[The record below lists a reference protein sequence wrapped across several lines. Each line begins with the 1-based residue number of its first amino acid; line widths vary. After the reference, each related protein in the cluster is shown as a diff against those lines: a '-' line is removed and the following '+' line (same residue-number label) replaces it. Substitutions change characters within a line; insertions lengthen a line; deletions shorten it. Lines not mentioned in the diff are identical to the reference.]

1 MEGKM
6 PEDEH
11 KPLSFRMYAKSEQ
24 IQCAELTEE
33 NLRYQAQQ
41 FFLRHGNFWFG
52 FLVLAPKGLP
62 AQQHQQDVEL
72 SGGMRELEI
81 GYHQVQHDRDFTSQM
96 PFICSLHLHLLACIS
111 SFSVGSVSFHLNLDE
126 QGCQSVTSM
135 WSVCV
140 SFNFEANLL
149 FLESPVGVGFSYTN
163 KSSDLD
169 NLNDV
174 FVAEDSYSFLV
185 NWLQRFPE
193 YKDREFY
200 IAGESYADS
209 VLEGIQKTKSGVKH
223 GLIPKKNGQRTS
235 VNFVFCTSL
244 KKKLELPYA
253 AGHYVPQLA
262 ELVYERNKDK
272 KGKSYI
278 NLKGF
283 IVGNPITNDYYD
295 SKGLAEYAWSHAVV
309 PDEVY
314 NRIKKYCDFKNSNWS
329 DDCSAAMDVIY
340 SQYREIDIYNIY
352 APKCLLNQTSASSTT
367 RAFFENDQDQLRRR
381 IRMFSGYDP
390 CYSSYAED
398 YFNKGDVQRAFHA
411 NVSGLLPGKWHVCSD
426 PILNSYNFSVF
437 SVLPIYS
444 KLIKAGLRVWIY
456 SGDADG
462 RVPVIGSRYCVESLD
477 LPIKTQWQP
486 WYLDKQSSVIAEEPE
501 MRRANHGMQVAG
513 RFVEYHGMSM
523 VTARGAGHLV
533 PLNKPAEGLT
543 LINTFLRGE
552 QLPAHR

>member
-1 MEGKM
+1 MAAAGLLSLCLVSALAFSSCSLSLASHQRDADRVARLPGQ
-6 PEDEH
+6 PESPSVSQFAGYVTVNERH
-11 KPLSFRMYAKSEQ
+11 GRALFYWFFEAQTTPEEKPLLLWLNGGPGCSSIGYGAASELGPLRVVRQ
-24 IQCAELTEE
+24 GAEL
-33 NLRYQAQQ
+33 
-41 FFLRHGNFWFG
+41 
-52 FLVLAPKGLP
+52 K
-62 AQQHQQDVEL
+62 
-72 SGGMRELEI
+72 
-81 GYHQVQHDRDFTSQM
+81 
-96 PFICSLHLHLLACIS
+96 
-111 SFSVGSVSFHLNLDE
+111 
-126 QGCQSVTSM
+126 
-135 WSVCV
+135 
-140 SFNFEANLL
+140 FNEYAWNKEANLL

-174 FVAEDSYSFLV
+174 FVDSYSFLM

-200 IAGESYADS
+200 IAGESY
-209 VLEGIQKTKSGVKH
+209 
-223 GLIPKKNGQRTS
+223 
-235 VNFVFCTSL
+235 
-244 KKKLELPYA
+244 

-295 SKGLAEYAWSHAVV
+295 SKGLAEYAWSHAIV

-329 DDCSAAMDVIY
+329 DDCSAAMEVIY
-340 SQYREIDIYNIY
+340 SQYREIDIYNTY

-444 KLIKAGLRVWIY
+444 KLIKAGLRVWLY

-486 WYLDKQSSVIAEEPE
+486 WYLDKQ
-501 MRRANHGMQVAG
+501 VAG
-513 RFVEYHGMSM
+513 WFVEYHGMSM
-523 VTARGAGHLV
+523 VTVRGAGHLV

-543 LINTFLRGE
+543 LINTFLRSE